1 MANMGQT
8 VADDRTWRWER
19 PAAWTH
25 WELIHW
31 QPGRVRV
38 RWWPARSSALA
49 VERLEAALAARSDV
63 AAVRVVRAAA
73 SVTIVYHDRQLP
85 MAGLR
90 LRLDDWLAL
99 AWPDRALLLQPAPD
113 LPAPA
118 TVGAPAETAEDEDED
133 EEEASLPQTLTALAL
148 AGLARW
154 RPLLPLRVLATVA
167 LLRAVWPVAQRAW
180 QSVTVDRRLNIDCM
194 DLLAIGLSSSGGS
207 LVVPSMVLT
216 LHALGDAIRDR
227 TARATALRTA
237 NLSDAIG
244 RFAWVKMNDGPPQ
257 RIPSDQLQVGDLV
270 VVYPGEQ
277 IPADGPVLSG
287 EATIDEK
294 SLTGEPLPV
303 AASAGRWVH
312 ASTLVRS
319 GQIYLRAERVGNQT
333 RAAASLALLEQA
345 PVYDTRMANYAERLA
360 DRAIGPALIL
370 ALVVLIA
377 TRDPARAAAIL
388 TLDFVTGIRLS
399 IPTAFLGALN
409 HTTRHG
415 VLVRSGRTLEQL
427 AAIDTVVFDKTGTLT
442 QGDIVLEQ
450 VLPAQPDITS
460 DQLLQL
466 AASAEQRLTHPVA
479 EAIVRAAADRGLT
492 LSDRGEWN
500 YEVGL
505 GVRAQVAAS
514 DVLVGSARFLI
525 QQGVTGL
532 GEWLTT
538 LDQQASSQPSIAQPS
553 IYVAVDGR
561 FMGEL
566 RYTDPLRPESAALVQ
581 TLQTELGL
589 DVRLLTGDTP
599 ARAAQVARALE
610 IPTDRVY
617 AEAFPDRKA
626 TIIRDLRRSGRTVA
640 FVGDGLN
647 DSVALAYAD
656 VSISFEQGSE
666 IARETADVVLMNNH
680 LLDLLEVLTIARQ
693 TQGLIEQNTALVVL
707 PNLIALGLA
716 TTRGLSPPIATAIHN
731 GSAIAA
737 GLNSLRPLIQHHFFE
752 RPRDR

>member
-1 MANMGQT
+1 MAMANMGQT

-49 VERLEAALAARSDV
+49 VERLETALAARSDV

-99 AWPDRALLLQPAPD
+99 AWPDRALLLQPAPEP
-113 LPAPA
+113 PAPA
-118 TVGAPAETAEDEDED
+118 TVGDPIEAAEDEE
-133 EEEASLPQTLTALAL
+133 EEEASLSQTLTALAL

-207 LVVPSMVLT
+207 LVVPSLVLT

-450 VLPAQPDITS
+450 VLPAQPDITP

-505 GVRAQVAAS
+505 GVRAQLAAG

>member
-1 MANMGQT
+1 MGQT
-8 VADDRTWRWER
+8 VANDRTWRWER

-49 VERLEAALAARSDV
+49 VERLETALAARSDV

-99 AWPDRALLLQPAPD
+99 AWPDRALLLQPVPD
-113 LPAPA
+113 LSAPA
-118 TVGAPAETAEDEDED
+118 SVGAPTETAEDED
-133 EEEASLPQTLTALAL
+133 EEEASLPQTLIALTL

-180 QSVTVDRRLNIDCM
+180 QSVTADRRLNIDCM

-207 LVVPSMVLT
+207 LVVPSLVLT

-244 RFAWVKMNDGPPQ
+244 RFAWVKVNDGPPQ

-360 DRAIGPALIL
+360 DKAIGPALIL

-450 VLPAQPDITS
+450 VLPAQSDITP

-505 GVRAQVAAS
+505 GVRAQLAAG

>member
-1 MANMGQT
+1 
-8 VADDRTWRWER
+8 
-19 PAAWTH
+19 
-25 WELIHW
+25 
-31 QPGRVRV
+31 
-38 RWWPARSSALA
+38 
-49 VERLEAALAARSDV
+49 
-63 AAVRVVRAAA
+63 
-73 SVTIVYHDRQLP
+73 
-85 MAGLR
+85 
-90 LRLDDWLAL
+90 
-99 AWPDRALLLQPAPD
+99 
-113 LPAPA
+113 
-118 TVGAPAETAEDEDED
+118 
-133 EEEASLPQTLTALAL
+133 
-148 AGLARW
+148 
-154 RPLLPLRVLATVA
+154 
-167 LLRAVWPVAQRAW
+167 
-180 QSVTVDRRLNIDCM
+180 
-194 DLLAIGLSSSGGS
+194 
-207 LVVPSMVLT
+207 
-216 LHALGDAIRDR
+216 
-227 TARATALRTA
+227 
-237 NLSDAIG
+237 
-244 RFAWVKMNDGPPQ
+244 
-257 RIPSDQLQVGDLV
+257 
-270 VVYPGEQ
+270 
-277 IPADGPVLSG
+277 
-287 EATIDEK
+287 
-294 SLTGEPLPV
+294 
-303 AASAGRWVH
+303 
-312 ASTLVRS
+312 
-319 GQIYLRAERVGNQT
+319 
-333 RAAASLALLEQA
+333 
-345 PVYDTRMANYAERLA
+345 
-360 DRAIGPALIL
+360 
-370 ALVVLIA
+370 
-377 TRDPARAAAIL
+377 
-388 TLDFVTGIRLS
+388 
-399 IPTAFLGALN
+399 
-409 HTTRHG
+409 
-415 VLVRSGRTLEQL
+415 
-427 AAIDTVVFDKTGTLT
+427 
-442 QGDIVLEQ
+442 
-450 VLPAQPDITS
+450 
-460 DQLLQL
+460 
-466 AASAEQRLTHPVA
+466 
-479 EAIVRAAADRGLT
+479 
-492 LSDRGEWN
+492 
-500 YEVGL
+500 
-505 GVRAQVAAS
+505 
-514 DVLVGSARFLI
+514 LI